1 MKLAN
6 LVERAPSPEDRTA
19 ARALWNRIRVW
30 PQSNQY
36 RELRQAPA
44 DHRWALCEALCLE
57 SQRLCAE
64 DPERAAA
71 VAELA
76 LKAVDLVAGEDSWRA
91 KLRGFA
97 WAHVGNAL
105 RAQGD
110 LRAAERALLSADKLW
125 KAGEEARNGLL
136 EEGLLLAFKAMLRW
150 SQRRF
155 EEAAD
160 LLDEAATAASSVRF
174 RVQVLVSKAKLF
186 KEMGDLEQAVAI
198 LQEASGTAIPDDDG
212 RTVLCVQH
220 NLADGL
226 SKLGR
231 FSEAEALL
239 PAVIDLSRKC
249 GGEVDFLRLLW
260 IEGRAAAGLG
270 KMNEALVA
278 LRRVRGEFAARRMS
292 YDLALVSLELAVLY
306 AEHGQVQEVKTL
318 ARHLVPILQARNV
331 APEALAALTLF
342 RQSAER
348 EGVTAEF
355 AKDVLTYLRKARYDS
370 SLHFERRVEVEID
383 A

>member
-1 MKLAN
+1 MNLAETA
-6 LVERAPSPEDRTA
+6 ERAPSCDDRTA
-19 ARALWNRIRVW
+19 VRPLWARIRAW
-30 PQSNQY
+30 PHPYQY

-57 SQRLCAE
+57 SQRLCGE
-64 DPERAAA
+64 DPEQAAA

-76 LKAVDLVAGEDSWRA
+76 LKAVDLVTGEESWRA

-97 WAHVGNAL
+97 QAHVGNAL

-110 LRAAERALLSADKLW
+110 LQAAERALAAAEELW
-125 KAGEEARNGLL
+125 EASEEAPNGLL
-136 EEGLLLAFKAMLRW
+136 EEGLLPAFKAMLRW
-150 SQRRF
+150 SQHRF
-155 EEAAD
+155 EDAAD
-160 LLDEAATAASSVRF
+160 LFDQAAAAASSVRF
-174 RVQVLVSKAKLF
+174 RVQVLVSKAKLL
-186 KEMGDLEQAVAI
+186 KELGDLEQAVAI

-212 RTVLCVQH
+212 TTVLCVQH

-231 FSEAEALL
+231 FSETEAIL

-260 IEGRAAAGLG
+260 IGGRAAAGLG
-270 KMNEALVA
+270 KLNEAVMA
-278 LRRVRGEFAARRMS
+278 LRRVRGEFAARHMS
-292 YDLALVSLELAVLY
+292 YDTALVSLELAVLY
-306 AEHGQVQEVKTL
+306 AEQGQAQEVKTL
-318 ARHLVPILQARNV
+318 ARHLVPILHARNV
-331 APEALAALTLF
+331 HPEVLAALTLF

-348 EGVTAEF
+348 EEVTAGF
-355 AKDVLTYLRKARYDS
+355 ARDVLTYLRKARHDS
-370 SLHFERRVEVEID
+370 TLHFERPAEID